1 MSRRNDLHRVE
12 TSSIEHFVWT
22 LFFEMK
28 HALLFSSVNLEL
40 QYQIDL
46 NNSPKWISK
55 MNTIDVGIALAL
67 IQDFGIM
74 T

>member
-12 TSSIEHFVWT
+12 TSSIEHFVWK
-22 LFFEMK
+22 LVFEMK
-28 HALLFSSVNLEL
+28 HALLFASANLEL
-40 QYQIDL
+40 QHQIDL

-55 MNTIDVGIALAL
+55 VNTIDVGIAFEL
-67 IQDFGIM
+67 IQDFGIK